1 MSENPTIEDIA
12 AAEAAAAAA
21 AQQQLA
27 DAEAEAKAKD
37 AAEAAA
43 AKPAAKAAKIAD
55 PDQLREVAY
64 LIHMEV
70 GVRAAQAADLADR
83 LQKLHK
89 LKLREV
95 AGGMHEA
102 IMLGLSSQESP
113 TERDALINWGNAARR
128 YLNDL
133 AA

>member
-27 DAEAEAKAKD
+27 DAEAEAKAK
-37 AAEAAA
+37 AAA
-43 AKPAAKAAKIAD
+43 AAAEPAARAAKIAD

>member
-1 MSENPTIEDIA
+1 MSENPTPEDIA
-12 AAEAAAAAA
+12 AAEAAAAAE

-27 DAEAEAKAKD
+27 DAEAKAKAD
-37 AAEAAA
+37 DEAAA
-43 AKPAAKAAKIAD
+43 AKPAARAAKIAD
-55 PDQLREVAY
+55 PDLLRDVAY

-70 GVRAAQAADLADR
+70 GVRAAQAADLAER
-83 LQKLHK
+83 LQKSHK

-102 IMLGLSSQESP
+102 VMLGLSSQESP

-128 YLNDL
+128 YLNEL